1 MATITTELIKEL
13 RDKTGGVSVM
23 QCKKA
28 LEEAGGDMEK
38 ALVIVQKASKSAA
51 LKKAERTLGAGVV
64 SSYIHVTGT
73 VGAMVLLSCETD
85 FVARNEEF
93 KHLAREIA
101 MHVAASDP
109 QFLSMDQIT
118 EDEKKSAMDVFAAEV
133 EGKPDN
139 MKAQILEGKL
149 NAFFKEKVL
158 MEQNYIKDPD
168 KTIRD
173 LVETATQKF
182 GERTEIAKF
191 VRFGV

>member
-133 EGKPDN
+133 EGKPEN